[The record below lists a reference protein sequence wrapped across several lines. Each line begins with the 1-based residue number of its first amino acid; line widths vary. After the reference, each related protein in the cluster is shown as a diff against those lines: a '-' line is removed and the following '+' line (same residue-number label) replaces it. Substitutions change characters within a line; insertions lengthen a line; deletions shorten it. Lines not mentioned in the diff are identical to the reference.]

1 MSGACKRNTMT
12 RIGLVLVLTV
22 ALLGQSWS
30 INLPLERPAVLT
42 AGDAGSGNVL
52 AQLTDIDDE
61 SRNAHAFCFLFITAS
76 FTSAA
81 PILLQ
86 RCQRNSEIN
95 LSVDQR
101 PIYEMDNVLL
111 I

>member
-1 MSGACKRNTMT
+1 MSGACKRKTMT
-12 RIGLVLVLTV
+12 SIGLVVVLTV

-30 INLPLERPAVLT
+30 INLPLERPEFLT
-42 AGDAGSGNVL
+42 AASAGGGNLL

-61 SRNAHAFCFLFITAS
+61 SRNTHAFCLFITAS
-76 FTSAA
+76 FASVA

-86 RCQRNSEIN
+86 RRQRNSEIN

>member
-1 MSGACKRNTMT
+1 MSGACKRKTMT
-12 RIGLVLVLTV
+12 SIGLVVVLTM

-61 SRNAHAFCFLFITAS
+61 SRNTHAFCLFITAS
-76 FTSAA
+76 FASVA

-86 RCQRNSEIN
+86 RRQRNSEIN
-95 LSVDQR
+95 PSIDQR
-101 PIYEMDNVLL
+101 PIDKTQIVLL